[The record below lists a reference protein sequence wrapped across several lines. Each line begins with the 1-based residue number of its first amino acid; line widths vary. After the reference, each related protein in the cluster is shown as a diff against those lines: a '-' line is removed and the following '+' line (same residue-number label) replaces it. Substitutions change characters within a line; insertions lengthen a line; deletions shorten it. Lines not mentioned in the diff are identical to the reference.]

1 MEEKSRFD
9 FNSIRFRLW
18 GYFILFAVLILGLV
32 WLLQVYFLD
41 SFYES
46 MKVKEADKI
55 ARDII
60 QEFRTNKSIDGL
72 RSTLDR
78 AVEGTDT
85 YIRIEDGSG
94 KILLTPRYN
103 ATQQF
108 LYKQESVTLR
118 YRLLNSE
125 FPTYSEISQKSD
137 GKKTMSYACFL
148 YKATDNP
155 TEEENNNR
163 SIILYM
169 FSPLYPVSS
178 TVSILRTQLIY
189 ITVVALLLALSM
201 SIYLAAHISRPIK
214 NITSAA
220 AEMGKGNYGIKF
232 KGESYSE
239 VNELAE
245 TLTAASRELEKT
257 DMYQKDLIANV
268 SHDLKTPLT
277 MIKSYAEMVRDISG
291 NNPEKRGQHLD
302 VIIEEA
308 DRLNILVDDM
318 LSLSRMQRRQ
328 IELEKSNFDISAA
341 VASLLPSYEILS
353 DQEGYTFT
361 FKSPGSVIVNG
372 DENKIKQVLSNL
384 INNAVKYCGQ
394 DKEVIINIKK
404 TGRKVRCEVTDH
416 GQGIAPDEISHVW
429 ERYYKSSTNHVRPT
443 EGTGLGLSIVK
454 EILSLHKAEY
464 GVKSKLGKGST
475 FWFEMDIVK
484 QGKSLLGR

>member
-41 SFYES
+41 TFYES
-46 MKVKEADKI
+46 MKVKEADRI
-55 ARDII
+55 AKSIV
-60 QEFRTNKSIDGL
+60 QEFRSD
-72 RSTLDR
+72 RSMEEFRQTLDR
-78 AVEGTDT
+78 VVQGTDT
-85 YIRIEDGSG
+85 YLRIENGDGM
-94 KILLTPRYN
+94 ILITPRYN
-103 ATQQF
+103 ATQEYM
-108 LYKQESVTLR
+108 YKKESVALR
-118 YRLLNSE
+118 FKLLNSE
-125 FPTYSEISQKSD
+125 FPTYSEITQNSEE
-137 GKKTMSYACFL
+137 KKTLSYACFL
-148 YKATDNP
+148 MKATDNP
-155 TEEENNNR
+155 TEAENISA

-189 ITVVALLLALSM
+189 ITAVALLLALSM
-201 SIYLAAHISRPIK
+201 AIYLSAHISRPIQK
-214 NITSAA
+214 ITDAA
-220 AEMGKGNYGIKF
+220 AEMGKGNYGVKF
-232 KGESYSE
+232 KGDSYSE
-239 VNELAE
+239 VNELAD

-291 NNPEKRGQHLD
+291 DNPEKRGKHLD
-302 VIIEEA
+302 VIMEEA

-328 IELEKSNFDISAA
+328 IELEKTNFDITAA

-353 DQEGYTFT
+353 EQEGYKFT
-361 FKSPGSVIVNG
+361 FKSPGSVMVNG

-394 DKEVIINIKK
+394 DKEVIINVKK
-404 TGRKVRCEVTDH
+404 SGRKVRCEVSDH

-454 EILSLHKAEY
+454 EILTLHKAEY
-464 GVKSKLGKGST
+464 GVKSKVGKGST
-475 FWFEMDIVK
+475 FWFEMDIVR
-484 QGKSLLGR
+484 QSKSLLGR